1 MRAVRLDLRK
11 SLALL
16 AAGLLLGC
24 GAAVQGGEGA
34 AGGEGGGRIA
44 GGAKPAPYDAPP
56 QRFTPRSAPARPARP
71 APPAPDFASLPP
83 LRMNLGCYGVVAEKP
98 AQIAKGTTGAG
109 HGGGGA
115 APGPGTGTGYGGTR
129 QGGGKAAG
137 AGPSKKAK
145 DLAPAPRP
153 KAASG
158 GTAADMPG
166 GGDMAFSVPSAPPA
180 AQPSAPSPAAT
191 PAPAPPPADK
201 KNKGKSPA
209 PDVRSEAAAPAAEA
223 TMPAGEYWRDDLG
236 AYRQAEEEQAG
247 RARIA
252 ADDDAEI
259 AAEPAEDSS
268 ERFDDWGQAIYL
280 SNDDSMSLSS
290 AQRVMFAIDRFLPL
304 PGEHIRPHELLNY
317 FSFETARVEE
327 GRDFSVLADIT
338 ADPREQ
344 AIHTLALSVRGR
356 PVTREGRRNAV
367 LTWVIDRSGSMW
379 DEGRMDYLKR
389 GLRRSLDQLKDGDL
403 VHLVLFDHEVCVPVE
418 SFAVGRDDRAK
429 LERAIDL
436 LQPKGA
442 TDIHRGLERGYELAD
457 RTYQAEYENRVLLV
471 TDALAN
477 TGVTDERSI
486 SMISKYFDKRRIR
499 LSGVGVGREFNDAL
513 LDRLTEKGKGAYVFL
528 GSEAEVD
535 AVFGPRFVSL
545 IETVAVD
552 VHFRLHLPPS
562 LRLNVFY
569 GEESSTVKEDVQA
582 IHYFAGTSQLFLADL
597 MARGGRLR
605 PQDDVMLTVE
615 YEDPE
620 TGGKLFDEVAFN
632 LGEIRG
638 EAFNV
643 HKGRLIMAW
652 IDMLAAMAARPT
664 PPVWREAPGM
674 WEDEGG
680 YRLCEDGAAE
690 LARLAEPLGD
700 RAGDPEI
707 RRVFELWD
715 RYCSRYERPRH
726 PTRRE
731 VVPPDGW
738 PGAQPIVEPR

>member
-1 MRAVRLDLRK
+1 MQRLGIVFNGTG
-11 SLALL
+11 ALL
-16 AAGLLLGC
+16 VAGLLLGC
-24 GAAVQGGEGA
+24 GAALQGGEGEP
-34 AGGEGGGRIA
+34 GREGGGRIA
-44 GGAKPAPYDAPP
+44 GEGPRPYDAPP
-56 QRFTPRSAPARPARP
+56 HRFDPRAVPARPARP
-71 APPAPDFASLPP
+71 APPAPDFSSLPP
-83 LRMNLGCYGVVAEKP
+83 LRMNLGCYGLYDEKP
-98 AQIAKGTTGAG
+98 AQIAKGTTGG
-109 HGGGGA
+109 GQGGGRA
-115 APGPGTGTGYGGTR
+115 APGTGTGTGYGGTK

-145 DLAPAPRP
+145 ESAPTPRP
-153 KAASG
+153 KPPSG
-158 GTAADMPG
+158 GDASSLVGA
-166 GGDMAFSVPSAPPA
+166 GDMSFSAPPA
-180 AQPSAPSPAAT
+180 AQPSAPPPSS
-191 PAPAPPPADK
+191 APAPVIPPADQK
-201 KNKGKSPA
+201 KPKDKTQTKA
-209 PDVRSEAAAPAAEA
+209 EAAAPEAEA
-223 TMPAGEYWRDDLG
+223 AMPAGEYWRDEVG
-236 AYRQAEEEQAG
+236 AYRQPGEGQAE

-252 ADDDAEI
+252 ADDDATI
-259 AAEPAEDSS
+259 AAEPEEDYY

-317 FSFETARVEE
+317 FSFETARVEP
-327 GRDFSVLADIT
+327 GRDFSVLADI
-338 ADPREQ
+338 APDPREQ
-344 AIHTLALSVRGR
+344 GIHTLALSVRGR
-356 PVTREGRRNAV
+356 PATRETRRNAV
-367 LTWVIDRSGSMW
+367 ITWVIDRSGSMW

-389 GLRRSLDQLKDGDL
+389 GLRRSLDELKDGDL
-403 VHLVLFDHEVCVPVE
+403 LHLVLFDHEVCVPVE
-418 SFAVGRDDRAK
+418 SFAVGRDDRAQ

-442 TDIHRGLERGYELAD
+442 TDVHRGLERGYELAD

-471 TDALAN
+471 TDALTN

-486 SMISKYFDKRRIR
+486 ATITKYFDKRRIR

-562 LRLNVFY
+562 LRMNVFY

-582 IHYFAGTSQLFLADL
+582 IHYFAGTSQLFLSDL
-597 MARGGRLR
+597 MARGGKLR

-615 YEDPE
+615 YGDPE
-620 TGGKLFDEVAFN
+620 TGEKLFDEVAFN

-638 EAFNV
+638 AAFNV

-674 WEDEGG
+674 WEDEEGFA
-680 YRLCEDGAAE
+680 LCEDGAAE

-715 RYCSRYERPRH
+715 RYCSRYERPRR
-726 PTRRE
+726 PTKRE